1 MHQILFYVWHCQA
14 GEHAALAPVNNDV
27 QADQIPSAYIE
38 DTEDVALAKVFMM
51 RTIVAAMILMTILI
65 GMMNPEIL
73 KLVILINSIRE

>member
-1 MHQILFYVWHCQA
+1 M
-14 GEHAALAPVNNDV
+14 NNDV